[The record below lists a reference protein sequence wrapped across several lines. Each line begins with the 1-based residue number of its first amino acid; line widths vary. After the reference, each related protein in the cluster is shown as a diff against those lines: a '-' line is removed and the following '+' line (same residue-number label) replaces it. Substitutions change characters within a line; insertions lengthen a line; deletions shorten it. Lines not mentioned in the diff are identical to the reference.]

1 VKVSLARKGGWAAPF
16 NLRSPPAVLDAD
28 ALSQADREE
37 LRRLIRA
44 AFASREQAGDAG
56 RRAAG
61 SYTISVEDGDRRET
75 LSVADAEEER
85 EPAAAA
91 LREWIEARLPRQ

>member
-1 VKVSLARKGGWAAPF
+1 MKVSFARKGGWAAPF
-16 NLRSPPAVLDAD
+16 EGRRPPRVLDAD
-28 ALSQADREE
+28 ALPQADREE
-37 LRRLIRA
+37 LDRLVRA
-44 AFASREQAGDAG
+44 AFGRRGPEGGAD

-61 SYTISVEDGDRRET
+61 SYTITVEDGGGPRT

-91 LREWIEARLPRQ
+91 LRAWIEPRLPRR